1 MALLQQTISTAGPT
15 AGAGPVRVASQHRV
29 LAVTCG
35 VHALHDGYTD
45 LIYVRLPIWQ
55 TEFALSYAALGALR
69 MLYTGAMAGL
79 QVPATLLA
87 RRFGAVTVL
96 TLGTCLAA
104 CAYLTIGITGAGFVM
119 LAAAL
124 LVGGAG
130 SSTQHPLASGLI
142 ARAYDGPRGRSALGT
157 YNFAGDLGKMA
168 LPATVAWL
176 LVVMPWR
183 HALGLIGVLGLAVAA
198 GILLLL
204 PRSTGRI
211 AAPVTHASTATLPSG
226 AAAPRRNAFL
236 LLLAIG
242 ILDSGTRMGFL
253 AFLPFVL
260 RGKGAATATI
270 GLALTLIFA
279 GGAAGKLVCGL
290 LGARL
295 GVLRTVLLTEVAT
308 ALGIFALAPLPL
320 VGALACLP
328 LIGVAL
334 NGTSSVLYGTVPELV
349 TPARRERAFGLFYT
363 GTIGGGAVAPVLYG
377 MVGDAI
383 GPAHAIMVVALVCLA
398 TLPLAWALNPSLQ
411 ITTPGAGA
419 RR

>member
-1 MALLQQTISTAGPT
+1 MAILQQTMSTAGPT
-15 AGAGPVRVASQHRV
+15 AGSGPVPAASQHRV

-45 LIYVRLPIWQ
+45 LIYVLLPIWQ

-79 QVPATLLA
+79 QVPATVLA
-87 RRFGAVTVL
+87 RRFGAPTVL

-104 CAYLTIGITGAGFVM
+104 CAYLTIGITGAGFVL

-124 LVGGAG
+124 LAGGAG
-130 SSTQHPLASGLI
+130 SATQHPLASALI
-142 ARAYDGPRGRSALGT
+142 ARAYDGRQARAALGT

-168 LPATVAWL
+168 LPATVAGL

-198 GILLLL
+198 VILLL
-204 PRSTGRI
+204 PRSTGRTV
-211 AAPVTHASTATLPSG
+211 APVTHAQATLPSG
-226 AAAPRRNAFL
+226 AAAPRRGAFL

-260 RGKGAATATI
+260 RGKGATTAMI

-295 GVLRTVLLTEVAT
+295 GVLRAVLLTEVAT
-308 ALGIFALAPLPL
+308 ALGIFTLAPLPL

-349 TPARRERAFGLFYT
+349 APGRRERAFGLFYT

-377 MVGDAI
+377 LVGDAI
-383 GPAHAIMVVALVCLA
+383 GPVHAIMVVAVVCLA

-411 ITTPGAGA
+411 VVVPGGGA
-419 RR
+419 DR